1 MPVAYAAGIAAVGG
15 IAGSVI
21 SGSAAQSAANTQ
33 AGAANQATKA
43 AQQQFQQT
51 EANLSPFLQSGQ
63 LAGTALSNLSTGM
76 GQGGAALTGQGIS
89 SLIFDPTQAT
99 LAATPGY
106 QFDLNQGLN
115 AVQNGQAAQGLSKS
129 GSAVKAAAQYATG
142 LANNTLTTQQ
152 GIFQQNLGNVIN
164 PLEFEANLGENAG
177 AQTGQQGVQATQ
189 NANQALI
196 GGANA
201 QAAGTVGAANAAASG
216 LSTAGNAPLNYAL
229 YNQILGGGGNSAT
242 ANANTNS
249 EYNYLNNGG
258 QSFPPT
264 YNV

>member
-1 MPVAYAAGIAAVGG
+1 MPIAYAAGIAAVGS

-21 SGSAAQSAANTQ
+21 SGSAAQSAASTQ
-33 AGAANQATKA
+33 AAAAEQASQNSLNEFNQT
-43 AQQQFQQT
+43 QQ
-51 EANLSPFLQSGQ
+51 NLSPFLQ
-63 LAGTALSNLSTGM
+63 T
-76 GQGGAALTGQGIS
+76 GQGGTSALQGSLGTGPGPNLLASNGIN
-89 SLIFDPTQAT
+89 SLTFNPTQAT

-129 GSAVKAAAQYATG
+129 GSAVKAAGQYATG

-177 AQTGQQGVQATQ
+177 ANVGQQGIQATQ

-201 QAAGTVGAANAAASG
+201 SAAGTVGAANAASSALG
-216 LSTAGNAPLNYAL
+216 AAGNAPLNYAL
-229 YNQILGGGGNSAT
+229 YNQLLGGGGAGGGSTPFSPTQLGN
-242 ANANTNS
+242 
-249 EYNYLNNGG
+249 NY
-258 QSFPPT
+258 
-264 YNV
+264 